1 MSARGNIL
9 RGLLFLAACLTV
21 GAQPRVEIY
30 WDETNKA
37 DTVMDFG
44 VTLEGTPVTLTFT
57 VVNNDNVPVG
67 ILNNFGIVDPY
78 YQIINTPEVPP
89 ESPRK
94 EEFIEAQNLPYVID
108 PGERRSF
115 GVTYRSLPNSPL
127 FPIDVVTEALLELRV
142 VKMTDT
148 LGTSTNERFRLRAMK
163 TRSIL
168 GSTTPWVRFDSVY
181 VNPKPLIPNLPY
193 KVDNVAPQHVPV
205 DRQIR
210 EMITSVIGTP
220 EITVDTFPAAEF
232 GPRGSLTW
240 AVRYAPVDRGRDS
253 ALFHLVYRPN
263 RGATIQDTLVS
274 SISGIGVEQVYR
286 AIDVYGDPQAVALRT
301 DTVDFG
307 DVNADGSGGVTA
319 RIIFRNS
326 GNINVHVTNETELG
340 TPRDTLA
347 YKVERSLLSNG
358 AACATNAFDTLIVR
372 FDPVEGGTHVMRYDI
387 TTDLRSRPIMGV
399 PDGAQTTTLYFRGFA
414 RKPQLQVSPS
424 SIDFGTVVILP
435 TCTSSSERQLT
446 VRNVGNVAL
455 RVDSIVMR
463 PAGVAITA
471 VPANA
476 VIEIAE
482 QQVFTLRYAPSAVE
496 TLNGSIVL
504 YTNAFGIPYEIA
516 ATGASVLPDTITVS
530 IPQDLRLKPGTVLSM
545 PILVD
550 ADRVPFAENARSVV
564 SFDPT
569 LLKYRG
575 SRTSNTAA
583 EGATIVR
590 LDESPRGELHLEL
603 DANGAFLP
611 RDTMIVLL
619 FDTYLG
625 DRQRT
630 ELAISDVTTQ
640 FGNAGCPSV
649 LDVTAANGSFEIDSV
664 CGLSYK
670 TAAAQGFVVSASVF
684 PNPASTDA
692 QITFATGEQQD
703 ITINIIDHLGR
714 PSSDVQRPTSGVL
727 RPGLTLE
734 SIDVSQLNPGLYFID
749 VRTPYQRLVLPLQVA
764 R

>member
-1 MSARGNIL
+1 
-9 RGLLFLAACLTV
+9 
-21 GAQPRVEIY
+21 
-30 WDETNKA
+30 
-37 DTVMDFG
+37 MDFG

-67 ILNNFGIVDPY
+67 ILTNSGVVDPY
-78 YQIINTPEVPP
+78 YQIVNTASVPP

-94 EEFIEAQNLPYVID
+94 EEFIEAQNLPYIINV
-108 PGERRSF
+108 GERRSF

-148 LGTSTNERFRLRAMK
+148 LGASTNERFLLRAMK

-181 VNPKPLIPNLPY
+181 VNPSPLTPNLPY

-220 EITVDTFPAAEF
+220 EIVVDTFPAAEF
-232 GPRGSLTW
+232 GPKGSLTW
-240 AVRYAPVDRGRDS
+240 AVRYAPIDRGRDS

-274 SISGIGVEQVYR
+274 SISGIGVEQAYR
-286 AIDVYGDPQAVALRT
+286 AIDVTGSPQSVQLRG

-307 DVNADGSGGVTA
+307 AVNADGSGGVTA
-319 RIIFRNS
+319 LIIVRNT
-326 GNINVHVTNETELG
+326 GNINVHVTGETETG
-340 TPRDTLA
+340 STRDTLA
-347 YKVERSLLSNG
+347 YKVERSLVSNG
-358 AACATNAFDTLIVR
+358 AACATNASDTLLVR
-372 FDPVEGGTHVMRYDI
+372 FDPVEGGLHLMRYDI
-387 TTDLRSRPIMGV
+387 TTDLRSRPIQGV
-399 PDGAQTTTLYFRGFA
+399 PDGAQTTTLHFRGFA
-414 RKPQLQVSPS
+414 QKPQMEITPS
-424 SIDFGTVVILP
+424 SINFGTVVILE
-435 TCTSSSERQLT
+435 TCASSSERQLI
-446 VRNVGNVAL
+446 VRNNGNVAL

-463 PAGVAITA
+463 PEGAAITA
-471 VPANA
+471 VPENA

-482 QQVFTLRYAPSAVE
+482 QQVFTLRYTPSAVE

-504 YTNAFGIPYEIA
+504 YTNAFGVPYEVS
-516 ATGASVLPDTITVS
+516 ATGASVLPDTITVA
-530 IPQDLRLKPGTVLSM
+530 IPQDLRLRPGSVLAM
-545 PILVD
+545 PMLVD
-550 ADRVPFAENARSVV
+550 ADRIPLAENARSVITY
-564 SFDPT
+564 DPS

-590 LDESPRGELHLEL
+590 LEESPRGKLNLEL

-649 LDVTAANGSFEIDSV
+649 LDVAAANGSFEIDSV

-670 TAAAQGFVVSASVF
+670 TAAAQGFIVSASIF
-684 PNPASTDA
+684 PNPASGTA
-692 QITFATGEQQD
+692 QITFATGEAQD
-703 ITINIIDHLGR
+703 VSFAIIDHVGRPTSDVQR
-714 PSSDVQRPTSGVL
+714 PSSDVQRPASFVL
-727 RPGLTLE
+727 RPLSAGLTFE
-734 SIDVSQLNPGLYFID
+734 SIDVSHLPAGLYFVD
-749 VRTPYQRLVLPLQVA
+749 VRTPYQRVVVPLQVA